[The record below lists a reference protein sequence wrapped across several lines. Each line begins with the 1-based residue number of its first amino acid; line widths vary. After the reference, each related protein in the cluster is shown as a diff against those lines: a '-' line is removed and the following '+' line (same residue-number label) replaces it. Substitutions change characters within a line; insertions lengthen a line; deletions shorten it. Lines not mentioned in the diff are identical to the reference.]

1 MDARIVK
8 TTHACNVNY
17 ATRAPLQSSIR
28 QILIDHRRNEDIFRK
43 SSIKVSQLKLFISN
57 AHFIVVQTK
66 TNKEFWVLK
75 RWLIGDKMNW
85 LYSFKSNFS
94 VLWLLLVG
102 RWKYRCAYRAH
113 ALQASQLNWKVFASI
128 NISENQSSNN
138 MHETWTI
145 QSFQNRRIST
155 IIFELSSQF
164 WIERS
169 GELTF
174 QPFFCTMGT
183 WYCRYLS
190 TKMTLVLKI

>member
-1 MDARIVK
+1 MWITPREHRFSRALDKFWSIIGGMK
-8 TTHACNVNY
+8 TFSENPLSKWASSNCLYLMHTLSLFKPKQIKSFEY
-17 ATRAPLQSSIR
+17 KKDDWLATKW
-28 QILIDHRRNEDIFRK
+28 IDCT
-43 SSIKVSQLKLFISN
+43 L
-57 AHFIVVQTK
+57 
-66 TNKEFWVLK
+66 
-75 RWLIGDKMNW
+75 
-85 LYSFKSNFS
+85 SNFS

-113 ALQASQLNWKVFASI
+113 ALQANRLNWKVFASI
-128 NISENQSSNN
+128 NISENQSFNN

-164 WIERS
+164 WIES
-169 GELTF
+169 NGELTF